1 LQSNFDLSLL
11 NMVDRLVRQRYLVK
25 LKTWC
30 NGGVFC
36 IHNKNFSYLTKS
48 DDLIIYFQVNSEAN
62 ARRISNVEHC
72 FGSSGQPLAIPG
84 RVLVGEG
91 VLVKICRKKPKT
103 RQFFLF
109 NDILVYGNIVIS
121 KRKFN
126 KQHIIPLD
134 GVRLDNLEDEGEL
147 RNGWLIKTPTKS
159 FAVYAATSSEKRE
172 WMIHI
177 ERCVVDLLAKKNAVI
192 GWHFKLFLMINFSI
206 GERLSGKTA
215 ATVHAAV
222 WIPDSEAAMC
232 MHCEK
237 VQFNVFQRRVFPHH
251 CRKCGLVVCGSC
263 SNKRFL
269 LPHQSNKP
277 LRVCLT
283 CFQKLTDANKLPLM
297 TGSDVVD
304 SPGYDH
310 ENAESSGEEDSSDE
324 DENKQ
329 TFPIHET
336 PEPTFYDSTTNSVHP
351 SPVSVGGH
359 F

>member
-1 LQSNFDLSLL
+1 
-11 NMVDRLVRQRYLVK
+11 MVDRLARLAISVL
-25 LKTWC
+25 LIT
-30 NGGVFC
+30 
-36 IHNKNFSYLTKS
+36 S

-177 ERCVVDLLAKKNAVI
+177 ERCVVDLLAK
-192 GWHFKLFLMINFSI
+192 
-206 GERLSGKTA
+206 SGKTA

-237 VQFNVFQRRVFPHH
+237 VQFNVFQRRVSPHH

-283 CFQKLTDANKLPLM
+283 CFQKLTDANKLSLM